1 MTFLHSL
8 YYRKRFYTA
17 AEALAVID
25 DIPSGSEDERL
36 SGEDSDD
43 ADDTFT
49 PDANDAEESDESQ
62 SSDVD
67 DDGDDDNGNHEGGD
81 GDNQPSG

>member
-1 MTFLHSL
+1 MIL
-8 YYRKRFYTA
+8 YE

-25 DIPSGSEDERL
+25 DIQSGSEDERL
-36 SGEDSDD
+36 SGEYSDD
-43 ADDTFT
+43 AEDAFT

-62 SSDVD
+62 SSGDD
-67 DDGDDDNGNHEGGD
+67 DDGDDYNGNHEGGD

>member
-1 MTFLHSL
+1 MVACWGCVTVIYGNKKSWCWSVLYYNHSCDFFYSL

-43 ADDTFT
+43 AEDTFT
-49 PDANDAEESDESQ
+49 PDANDAEECD
-62 SSDVD
+62 
-67 DDGDDDNGNHEGGD
+67 
-81 GDNQPSG
+81 